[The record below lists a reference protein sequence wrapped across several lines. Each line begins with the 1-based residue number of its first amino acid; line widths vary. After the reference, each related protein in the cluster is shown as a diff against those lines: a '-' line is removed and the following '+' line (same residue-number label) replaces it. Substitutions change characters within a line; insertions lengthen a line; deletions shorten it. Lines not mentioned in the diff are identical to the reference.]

1 MPNVTLIQYVYELQ
15 IYLDRISTYT
25 DELLRD

>member
-1 MPNVTLIQYVYELQ
+1 MFNVTLIQYGYELQ